1 MMSFLIST
9 LLSFSFAATSPIQS
23 KEEIK
28 FISKA
33 DNKLLDTFKTDAYI
47 GTIGRVD
54 EKAQDLS
61 LVDLYT
67 FKDSGKIAMD
77 EKLCKEFLK
86 QVYGPLE
93 KITLKVKN
101 IKVYKSHTGNTCEAQ
116 VDDPDQKSTIPER
129 RIIIGFLKVKPYAI
143 EFNLVKKSTP
153 DVQENIR
160 RFWDSLR

>member
-1 MMSFLIST
+1 MMSFLAST
-9 LLSFSFAATSPIQS
+9 LLGFALAATAPIQS

-33 DNKLLDTFKTDAYI
+33 DNKLLDTFKSDAYI

-67 FKDSGKIAMD
+67 FKDGKKISMD
-77 EKLCKEFLK
+77 ESLCKDFLK

-101 IKVYKSHTGNTCEAQ
+101 ITVYKSHTGNTCEAQ
-116 VDDPDQKSTIPER
+116 VDDPDAKSIIPER
-129 RIIIGFLKVKPYAI
+129 RIIVGFLKAKPYAI
-143 EFNLVKKSTP
+143 EFNLSKKSTP
-153 DVQENIR
+153 DVQENTR
-160 RFWDSLR
+160 KFWESLR